1 MASKDGVGQI
11 THEALGRFFETS
23 TEHGQEP
30 PVLSEFYRRVKEREL
45 KEQTTV
51 ADTYRAETVANEME
65 LEATNHYYGR
75 CIKSLASAEDE
86 IEDLEEDLAVQDR
99 QIENL
104 EKRIENQ
111 KERNFSLLQRNTKL
125 KAELWNTTEALMS
138 QAMKAAFERSM
149 NRVFYGYPRYP
160 S

>member
-65 LEATNHYYGR
+65 LEATNHYYGQ
-75 CIKSLASAEDE
+75 CVKQLGNAEDE
-86 IEDLEEDLAVQDR
+86 IEDLEDSLAVNDRTIANLQDR
-99 QIENL
+99 IE
-104 EKRIENQ
+104 RQ

-125 KAELWNTTEALMS
+125 KAELWNSTEQLLAAS
-138 QAMKAAFERSM
+138 VQAAFERGM
-149 NRVFYGYPRYP
+149 NRVFYGYPRYF